1 MIINGKYGSIR
12 VHAKTIEEQC
22 IVQLEKISNSIISQD
37 SQIEVMPDIHAGKGS
52 VIGYTQTITDK
63 INPEFVGV
71 DVGCGMLCAKLKNP
85 LDAKEFVDRCKKYIP
100 VGFNTHRSV
109 QQGFDYS
116 KLHCELKNDQKRRIE
131 LSVGTLGS
139 GNHFIELNENEQDE
153 QYVVIHTG
161 SRNLGNI
168 VCNYHLRF
176 CVEDGIK
183 YLIGE
188 RKNDYLEDMQIAQLY
203 AKENRETILRL
214 LKLDTVEVFETIHN
228 YISFEDLI
236 LRKGAISSH
245 LGEKVLIPFN
255 MRDGSIIAIG
265 KGNKN
270 WNLSAPHG
278 AGRLM
283 SRTEARK
290 KISLEDFKNSMTNI
304 YSETV
309 NSSTIDE
316 SPFCY
321 KDHNEIIEQIGET
334 VDIIEKLKVI
344 ANFKGY

>member
-1 MIINGKYGSIR
+1 M
-12 VHAKTIEEQC
+12 
-22 IVQLEKISNSIISQD
+22 
-37 SQIEVMPDIHAGKGS
+37 
-52 VIGYTQTITDK
+52 
-63 INPEFVGV
+63 
-71 DVGCGMLCAKLKNP
+71 
-85 LDAKEFVDRCKKYIP
+85 
-100 VGFNTHRSV
+100 
-109 QQGFDYS
+109 
-116 KLHCELKNDQKRRIE
+116 
-131 LSVGTLGS
+131 
-139 GNHFIELNENEQDE
+139 
-153 QYVVIHTG
+153 
-161 SRNLGNI
+161 
-168 VCNYHLRF
+168 
-176 CVEDGIK
+176 
-183 YLIGE
+183 
-188 RKNDYLEDMQIAQLY
+188 
-203 AKENRETILRL
+203 
-214 LKLDTVEVFETIHN
+214 
-228 YISFEDLI
+228 I

-321 KDHNEIIEQIGET
+321 KDHNEIIEQMGET

>member
-1 MIINGKYGSIR
+1 MIILN
-12 VHAKTIEEQC
+12 TW
-22 IVQLEKISNSIISQD
+22 LEK
-37 SQIEVMPDIHAGKGS
+37 
-52 VIGYTQTITDK
+52 
-63 INPEFVGV
+63 
-71 DVGCGMLCAKLKNP
+71 
-85 LDAKEFVDRCKKYIP
+85 
-100 VGFNTHRSV
+100 
-109 QQGFDYS
+109 
-116 KLHCELKNDQKRRIE
+116 
-131 LSVGTLGS
+131 
-139 GNHFIELNENEQDE
+139 
-153 QYVVIHTG
+153 
-161 SRNLGNI
+161 
-168 VCNYHLRF
+168 
-176 CVEDGIK
+176 
-183 YLIGE
+183 E
-188 RKNDYLEDMQIAQLY
+188 RKKEWLFRRY
-203 AKENRETILRL
+203 ANST
-214 LKLDTVEVFETIHN
+214 
-228 YISFEDLI
+228 
-236 LRKGAISSH
+236 AIC
-245 LGEKVLIPFN
+245 
-255 MRDGSIIAIG
+255 